1 MYDRRL
7 RENLPRVQERIEQ
20 AAARSGRGNKV
31 RIIAVTKGHPAAA
44 IKAAVAAGLRDC
56 GENRVAEL
64 EAKIEDL
71 GRDAAIWHLI
81 GHLQRNK
88 VRKAIPLFDI
98 VHSIDSVRLAQ
109 VLSDEAMRADVV
121 VHGFVQVNASGEEAK
136 GGIDIADDVGPGIA
150 AVRTIAGLPG
160 LKIQGVMT
168 MAPFVDDEKVLRTTF
183 ARTRRL
189 FDECA
194 AQVPGF
200 DAQHVSMGMSNDYE
214 IAVEEG
220 STMVRLGTILFG
232 ERAQ

>member
-7 RENLPRVQERIEQ
+7 RESLPRVQERIEQ

-31 RIIAVTKGHPAAA
+31 RIIAVTKGHPGTA

-64 EAKIEDL
+64 ESKVEDL
-71 GRDAAIWHLI
+71 GRDAATWHLI

-88 VRKAIPLFDI
+88 VRKAIPLFDV
-98 VHSIDSVRLAQ
+98 VHSIDSLRLAQ
-109 VLSDEAMRADVV
+109 VLSDEAVRAGMVV
-121 VHGFVQVNASGEEAK
+121 QGLVQVNASGEEAK
-136 GGIDIADDVGPGIA
+136 GGIDIADDVSAGVD
-150 AVRTIAGLPG
+150 AVRTIAALPG

-168 MAPFVDDEKVLRTTF
+168 MAPFLDDEGVLRTTF
-183 ARTRRL
+183 KRTRRL

-194 AQVPGF
+194 AQVEGF
-200 DAQHVSMGMSNDYE
+200 DAQHISMGMSNDYE